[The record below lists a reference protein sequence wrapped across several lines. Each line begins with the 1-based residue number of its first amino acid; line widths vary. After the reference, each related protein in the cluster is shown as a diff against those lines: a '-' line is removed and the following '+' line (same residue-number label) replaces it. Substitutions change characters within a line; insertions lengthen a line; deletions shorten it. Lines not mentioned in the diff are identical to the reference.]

1 MQKSARIMGLEGFMC
16 FEASLP
22 GLRKQ
27 RGGWGGRSPPHYDTL
42 FHYIIS
48 LYFVL
53 IYTHT
58 YIICYVMFS
67 YRTKYT
73 IMTKKQ

>member
-27 RGGWGGRSPPHYDTL
+27 RGVGGGAAPPICKHNAR
-42 FHYIIS
+42 IIGLERIFICFEAS
-48 LYFVL
+48 LPGF
-53 IYTHT
+53 
-58 YIICYVMFS
+58 
-67 YRTKYT
+67 
-73 IMTKKQ
+73 KKQRGV